1 MPINKVSSPTESSH
15 YRPIAILP
23 ALSKIFERI
32 VCNQVIDFI
41 ERLQIYKDTLTGF
54 RRGFST
60 GSALLKLRDDIK
72 RAMNASEISIIVL
85 IDFSKA
91 FDTISHDTLI
101 RSLHKMGFSR
111 NFLSWS
117 LSYLSNR
124 KQYVQIDAQQSK
136 PMTTYFGVPQGSI
149 LGPLFFNLYVN
160 GLQDSLDS
168 RSIQYAD
175 DTTIYES
182 GRPNDIQMITDKL
195 NLSLKNVEQ
204 WSNENSLAINAM
216 KTKFLISGSKRLYD
230 RHQIKEKTI
239 LLSLGGESIELDE
252 KPRLLGVY
260 LDKHLDWSNHLKEL
274 SSSCYGKLSIL
285 KKLKHFTT
293 LKLRKQLA
301 ESLVL
306 TKIDFNDYVYS
317 PLSVTLINKL
327 QRLQKVAASFVLGRY
342 ASSADILKLNWLP
355 IVERREFNC
364 MKMTFKAIHNE
375 NWPSINRI
383 EIKKTN
389 RTLRNSNEL
398 KLSASMIKDTFQDTA
413 GKLFNKLPTEIR
425 EQKSLTSFCTK
436 LRADLTRRAKER
448 LCP

>member
-1 MPINKVSSPTESSH
+1 MGDVICSLLTHIINAFIKDNSFPSLWKIARVVPINKVPSPTESSH

-41 ERLQIYKDTLTGF
+41 ERLKIYKDTLTGL

-72 RAMNASEISIIVL
+72 RTMNAGEISIIVL

-111 NFLSWS
+111 DFLSWS

-160 GLQDSLDS
+160 GLQDSLAS

-182 GRPNDIQMITDKL
+182 GKPSDIQMTTDKL
-195 NLSLKNVEQ
+195 NSSLENLEQ
-204 WSNENSLAINAM
+204 WSNENSLAIV
-216 KTKFLISGSKRLYD
+216 
-230 RHQIKEKTI
+230 QI
-239 LLSLGGESIELDE
+239 
-252 KPRLLGVY
+252 R
-260 LDKHLDWSNHLKEL
+260 
-274 SSSCYGKLSIL
+274 
-285 KKLKHFTT
+285 
-293 LKLRKQLA
+293 
-301 ESLVL
+301 
-306 TKIDFNDYVYS
+306 
-317 PLSVTLINKL
+317 
-327 QRLQKVAASFVLGRY
+327 
-342 ASSADILKLNWLP
+342 
-355 IVERREFNC
+355 
-364 MKMTFKAIHNE
+364 
-375 NWPSINRI
+375 
-383 EIKKTN
+383 
-389 RTLRNSNEL
+389 
-398 KLSASMIKDTFQDTA
+398 
-413 GKLFNKLPTEIR
+413 
-425 EQKSLTSFCTK
+425 CTVK
-436 LRADLTRRAKER
+436 
-448 LCP
+448 